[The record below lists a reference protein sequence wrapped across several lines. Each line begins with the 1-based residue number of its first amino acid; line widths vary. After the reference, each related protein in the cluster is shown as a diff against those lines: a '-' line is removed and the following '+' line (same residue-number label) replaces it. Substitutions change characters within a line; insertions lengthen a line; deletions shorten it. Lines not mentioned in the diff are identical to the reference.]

1 MLSLEGKKVSTGQR
15 RNFYEVSHG
24 HFFYHLQDRYL
35 LGERVPPPC
44 KPCSGRLL
52 TVEAGE
58 PQHLGEGGGEIE
70 QMWDE
75 DIVV

>member
-1 MLSLEGKKVSTGQR
+1 M
-15 RNFYEVSHG
+15 
-24 HFFYHLQDRYL
+24 YL

-58 PQHLGEGGGEIE
+58 PQHLGDGGGEIE
-70 QMWDE
+70 QMLDKNSSGLKSYIILQHLGE
-75 DIVV
+75 GRGEHM